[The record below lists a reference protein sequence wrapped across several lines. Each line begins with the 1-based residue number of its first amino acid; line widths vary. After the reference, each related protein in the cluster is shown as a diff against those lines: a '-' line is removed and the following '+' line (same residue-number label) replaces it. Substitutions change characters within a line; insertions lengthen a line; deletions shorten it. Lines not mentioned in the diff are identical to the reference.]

1 MQYPFNNLPY
11 PHGFGY
17 LPGPLHLLQPHMQ
30 FQNPFLSSQ
39 MMYHAPP
46 MMAHQYF
53 PAMSVPHQFRPIPYT
68 QPDYARHMA
77 HHLQGQSVRIAPSHT
92 QQNYVRI
99 DRERDAHLR
108 TNEQQGPGAVQRP
121 TFVGAT
127 ESPMVHNRPER
138 PAHHDD
144 CKKQPLPPLAKTPQQ
159 HLDELTSSPLSA
171 CSSPATRPGALR
183 APSTETGQDSH
194 PIVHTLVTTEETLA
208 LSDNNHEE
216 PVQGGDVTCAT
227 SESSLTSISAEG
239 ATLHPRS
246 ISTQSEQDGMQI
258 PDADSFLSTGRASH
272 LTWRRKRRR

>member
-1 MQYPFNNLPY
+1 M
-11 PHGFGY
+11 
-17 LPGPLHLLQPHMQ
+17 
-30 FQNPFLSSQ
+30 
-39 MMYHAPP
+39 
-46 MMAHQYF
+46 
-53 PAMSVPHQFRPIPYT
+53 PYT

-108 TNEQQGPGAVQRP
+108 TNKQEGPGTVQRP

-127 ESPMVHNRPER
+127 ESPVVHNRPEL

-144 CKKQPLPPLAKTPQQ
+144 FKKQPLPPSVKTPQQ
-159 HLDELTSSPLSA
+159 HLDERTSSPLPA
-171 CSSPATRPGALR
+171 CSSPASRPSALQ
-183 APSTETGQDSH
+183 APCTQSGQDSH
-194 PIVHTLVTTEETLA
+194 HIVHTVVTTEETLA

-246 ISTQSEQDGMQI
+246 ISTQSEQDDMQI
-258 PDADSFLSTGRASH
+258 PDTDSFLSTGPAYH
-272 LTWRRKRRR
+272 LTCRRKRRSCKR